1 MVHLLSQLDPM
12 VWFMMVVV
20 AIAFVVAALVLVDLL
35 PGDRERSAASPPDS
49 DSTGRSSSP
58 DA

>member
-12 VWFMMVVV
+12 VWVMMVVV

-35 PGDRERSAASPPDS
+35 PGDDDETPAPPGPGTIGGPPD
-49 DSTGRSSSP
+49 
-58 DA
+58 A